1 MQKGIRTQTML
12 SCGTTSF
19 LVFKLLEE
27 KVIGNFSGMVNQYI
41 ISLMLQSLTNS
52 FSPGVRFVFSKIDMQ
67 SPDKEYS
74 FCIKLIDERYICELQ
89 VSQLHLPILFSDLH
103 LCIDAE
109 VLSLVN
115 YSSPLCSLCAWL
127 RRTCE
132 GS

>member
-1 MQKGIRTQTML
+1 MNLL
-12 SCGTTSF
+12 SLISPQLDIVCQVTTKYAT
-19 LVFKLLEE
+19 VPK
-27 KVIGNFSGMVNQYI
+27 
-41 ISLMLQSLTNS
+41 
-52 FSPGVRFVFSKIDMQ
+52 SKH
-67 SPDKEYS
+67 
-74 FCIKLIDERYICELQ
+74 FRELNTT
-89 VSQLHLPILFSDLH
+89 LH